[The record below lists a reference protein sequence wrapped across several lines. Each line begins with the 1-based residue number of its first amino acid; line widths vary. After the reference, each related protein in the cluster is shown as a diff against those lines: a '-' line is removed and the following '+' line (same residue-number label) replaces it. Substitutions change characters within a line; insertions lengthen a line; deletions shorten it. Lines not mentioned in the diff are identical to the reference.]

1 MSSTRLPLLA
11 TLVACTLGAAGHL
24 HLIGPMP
31 GSAAVHATVQRLRS
45 DLAGRWRCDVATR
58 RALLGDGD
66 DEPLYEGV
74 QQSCPAAADPLER

>member
-11 TLVACTLGAAGHL
+11 TLVACALGAAGHL

-31 GSAAVHATVQRLRS
+31 GSAALHANVERVRG
-45 DLAGRWRCDVATR
+45 DVAGRWRCDVATR

-66 DEPLYEGV
+66 DEQLYEGV
-74 QQSCPAAADPLER
+74 EQSCPALADPVER